1 MNMSNKAVRCEASAA
16 SCEYSVRYG
25 GSAKHGAMP
34 AYCHDSYAAGGRRG
48 RLACIGLQTFGRA
61 TSMSK
66 KVGRNEPDDLRIL
79 VSAVGVRSTEQRA
92 AYIIIFIAAASLPPF
107 SPLPEAAP
115 VQ

>member
-34 AYCHDSYAAGGRRG
+34 AYCHDSYAAE
-48 RLACIGLQTFGRA
+48 
-61 TSMSK
+61 M
-66 KVGRNEPDDLRIL
+66 
-79 VSAVGVRSTEQRA
+79 RSTEQRA